1 MPQHTNVKLNND
13 GAPQS
18 APNAHLCSV
27 ISRATI
33 ADVKVESP
41 NTESRCE
48 LDSHAN
54 MVVIGG
60 HAAVVNK
67 TGLTAQVSPFTPD
80 YEALSEVP
88 IVDAVITYDCP
99 YTDKSVMLVFRNA
112 LYVPAMEHHLV
123 PPFIMREAGL
133 IVNEAPKIQVTNPSI
148 ENHSI
153 YFPSD
158 SYRIPLSLWGI
169 FSYFPCR
176 CPTDLELNECN
187 NVQLMTP
194 DGSRWN
200 PHSDVYAR
208 NEENMLDWEGQ
219 LVEKKD
225 RVRILIEDIDV
236 GSMDGNCN
244 DMSIS
249 AVEVSLVDRNFDS
262 CPVIGDRLGSNEE
275 ELVPACI
282 SEVSAVL
289 CEVSPT
295 LDPLNFAD
303 ALIENATLGHISS
316 AMGSTAPFLGDVL
329 FDKDDLIGNR
339 PSGEIDENEFFSASS
354 TTASRPK
361 GVSAEK
367 LSKVWKIDLDEAKKT
382 IKVTTQHRK
391 HSDNPNLSRNY
402 STNDR
407 MLRYRRI
414 NRHFFMDTFFAA
426 ASSGKSTRGH
436 TCMQLFVTDKGFV
449 YVVPM
454 SSKKEVPLAL
464 KQFAKEIGAPDA
476 IIADAS
482 GEQTSKEVKSFLS
495 SIGTSLRLIEEGT
508 PWANRAELYI
518 GLMKAAIRK
527 DMKSS
532 NCPLALWDYCAERRA
547 RINNLT
553 ARNLFQ
559 LDGRNAHFDVMGEE
573 GDISNLCRFDWYEW
587 GYFMDQKAGFPLQRE
602 ILGRVLGPSKGV
614 GNEMSQWI
622 LKSNGKIVSRRT
634 VRPLN
639 AEELVKDE
647 EKAKRNAFTEI
658 INNTFGTIVSPM
670 PQPTKDS
677 DFVEYED
684 DDEDARVIPEWSD
697 PVDSAGNPIDQ
708 QPLYDKLINAELFLQ
723 HGENIVNSK
732 IIGRSIGSDGQ
743 TFGTYDDNPALNT
756 MVYDIEFPD
765 GEVKEYSA
773 NVIAENMY
781 SQVDDEGYSKRL
793 FNFIIDF
800 SKDEEAVTA
809 DNCYVTTKS
818 GNRRYR
824 KTTVGWKLLVLWKDG
839 SEQWIPLK
847 DMKES
852 HPIEVAEFAKATGID
867 HEPAFA
873 WWVPYTLRKRDVI
886 IAAVKHRIRR
896 TTHKYGIVIPI
907 DLNHAKRLDKE
918 NGNDYWMQ
926 ALKTEMKDVGMAFKI
941 LDDGEHVPVGYTEAS
956 GHLVWDVKMDFT
968 RKARWVL
975 DGHKTE
981 APNIS
986 TYAGVVSRES
996 VRIALTY
1003 AALNDVDIC
1012 AADIRNA
1019 YLQAPSSQKHYVI
1032 CGAEFGLEN
1041 MGKKALI
1048 IRALYGGKSAGRDFR
1063 NHLREC
1069 MSHLGFKPCL
1079 ADPDVWMRAATK
1091 SDGSSYWEYVLLYVD
1106 DALCIS
1112 ENAERVLRDEV
1123 GKYFELKEKS
1133 IGPPKIYLGGHMR
1146 KVTMEN
1152 GAQAWAFGSSQYV
1165 QAAVKNV
1172 EDHLASSNK
1181 TLPHGRSCETPLS
1194 SNYRP
1199 ELDISK
1205 ELDGVNA
1212 AYYQS
1217 LIGVLRWMVE
1227 LGRVDICCEVSL
1239 LSSHLALP
1247 REGHLEQVY
1256 HMFGYLKKYH
1266 NSEMVFDPSDPI
1278 IDLESFERKDWTAS
1292 EFGLSL
1298 SEEMPSNMPE
1308 SRGFGFVMRAYV
1320 DADHACDTI
1329 TRRSRTGFLVYL
1341 NMAPI
1346 YWLSKKQTS
1355 IETSSFGSEF
1365 IAMKQCTEYLR
1376 GLRYK
1381 LRMMGIPCDGPG
1393 FIYGDN
1399 QSVLANTTVPDSTLK
1414 KKSQSIAYHFVREG
1428 CARDEWRTTYV
1439 NTHLNPADLL
1449 TKPLPSGKKRASFV
1463 RMVLHH
1469 LMATVD
1475 YVTAR
1480 LTEPLSERF

>member
-1 MPQHTNVKLNND
+1 MPPIYKF
-13 GAPQS
+13 GAPES

-27 ISRATI
+27 IIQANI
-33 ADVKVESP
+33 ANVKGASP

-60 HAAVVNK
+60 NAAVVNK

-80 YEALSEVP
+80 YEALTEVP

-99 YTDKSVMLVFRNA
+99 YTDKSVMMVFRNA
-112 LYVPAMEHHLV
+112 LHVPAMEHHLV
-123 PPFIMREAGL
+123 PPFILREAG
-133 IVNEAPKIQVTNPSI
+133 IVVNEAPKIQVENPSI
-148 ENHSI
+148 DDHSI
-153 YFPSD
+153 YFPND
-158 SYRIPLSLWGI
+158 SSRIPLSLWGI

-176 CPTDLELNECN
+176 CPTNLELNECN

-236 GSMDGNCN
+236 GSMDGNCY
-244 DMSIS
+244 DTQIS
-249 AVEVSLVDRNFDS
+249 AIEVSLIDLHVDS
-262 CPVIGDRLGSNEE
+262 SPVIGDRLGMNEGDK
-275 ELVPACI
+275 VPSYLAEA
-282 SEVSAVL
+282 STVL
-289 CEVSPT
+289 NEVSPT
-295 LDPLNFAD
+295 LDPVAFAD
-303 ALIENATLGHISS
+303 ALIENATIGHISS
-316 AMGSTAPFLGDVL
+316 AMGSTAPFLNDIL
-329 FDKDDLIGNR
+329 FDDDDLCGKQQDE
-339 PSGEIDENEFFSASS
+339 EIDMDAFFSSSS
-354 TTASRPK
+354 TTASQPK
-361 GVSAEK
+361 GITAEK
-367 LSKVWKIDLDEAKKT
+367 LSKVWKIDLEEAKKT
-382 IKVTTQHRK
+382 VKVTTQHRK
-391 HSDNPNLSRNY
+391 HSDNPNLTRNY

-426 ASSGKSTRGH
+426 AKAGKSTRGH

-454 SSKKEVPLAL
+454 ASKKDVPLAL
-464 KQFAKEIGAPDA
+464 KLFAKEIGAPDA

-482 GEQTSKEVKSFLS
+482 GEQTSKEVKAFLG

-518 GLMKAAIRK
+518 GLLKSAIRK
-527 DMKSS
+527 DMKGS

-553 ARNLFQ
+553 ARDLFQ
-559 LDGRNAHFDVMGEE
+559 LDGNNAHFDVMGEE

-587 GYFMDQKAGFPLQRE
+587 CYFLDQKAGFPLQRE

-622 LKSNGKIVSRRT
+622 LKSNGKIVARRT
-634 VRPLN
+634 VRPLT
-639 AEELVKDE
+639 AKEHADDE
-647 EKAKRNAFTEI
+647 EKVRRKAFTDI
-658 INNTFGTIVSPM
+658 IDSIFGTFVTPM
-670 PQPTKDS
+670 PEPTKDS
-677 DFVEYED
+677 EFVEYED
-684 DDEDARVIPEWSD
+684 DDEEARVIPEWDD

-708 QPLYDKLINAELFLQ
+708 QPLYDKLINAELLLQ
-723 HGENIVNSK
+723 HGDNMVNAK
-732 IIGRSIGSDGQ
+732 IIGRSIGSDGHAY
-743 TFGTYDDNPALNT
+743 GTYDENPVMNT

-781 SQVDDEGYSKRL
+781 AQVDDEGYITRMYDT
-793 FNFIIDF
+793 IIDW
-800 SKDEEAVTA
+800 SKDQEAVTT
-809 DNCYVTTKS
+809 DNCYTTTKS

-852 HPIEVAEFAKATGID
+852 HPIEVAEFAKAVGID
-867 HEPAFA
+867 HEPGFA

-896 TTHKYGIVIPI
+896 TTHKYGIEVPV
-907 DLNHAKRLDKE
+907 DLAHAQRLDKL
-918 NGNDYWMQ
+918 NGNDLWVQ
-926 ALKTEMKDVGMAFKI
+926 ALKKEMKDVGMAFKI
-941 LDDGEHVPVGYTEAS
+941 LDHGEHAPVGYTKAS
-956 GHLVWDVKMDFT
+956 GHLIWDVKMDFT

-1003 AALNDVDIC
+1003 AALNGVDIC

-1019 YLQAPSSQKHYVI
+1019 YLQAPSSQKHFVI

-1041 MGKKALI
+1041 VGKKALI
-1048 IRALYGGKSAGRDFR
+1048 LRALYGGKSAGRDFR

-1079 ADPDVWMRAATK
+1079 ADPDVWMRSATK
-1091 SDGSSYWEYVLLYVD
+1091 SDGSDYWEYVLLYVD

-1112 ENAERVLRDEV
+1112 ENPERVLRDEV
-1123 GKYFELKEKS
+1123 GKYFELKEAS
-1133 IGPPKIYLGGHMR
+1133 IGPPDIYLGGRMR
-1146 KVTMEN
+1146 KVTMVN

-1172 EDHLASSNK
+1172 EDHLKTSSK
-1181 TLPHGRSCETPLS
+1181 SLPHGRSCETPLS

-1199 ELDISK
+1199 ELDISP
-1205 ELDGVNA
+1205 ELKGADA

-1227 LGRVDICCEVSL
+1227 LGRVDICCEVSMM
-1239 LSSHLALP
+1239 SSHLALP
-1247 REGHLEQVY
+1247 RDGHLEQVY
-1256 HMFGYLKKYH
+1256 HIFGYLKKYH
-1266 NSEMVFDPSDPI
+1266 NSEMVFDPSDPT
-1278 IDLESFERKDWTAS
+1278 IDEESFERRDWTSS
-1292 EFGLSL
+1292 EFGLNL
-1298 SEEMPSNMPE
+1298 TEEMPTNMPE
-1308 SRGFGFVMRAYV
+1308 SRGLGFVMRAYV
-1320 DADHACDTI
+1320 DADHASNTI

-1341 NMAPI
+1341 NMAPV

-1355 IETSSFGSEF
+1355 VETSSFGSEF
-1365 IAMKQCTEYLR
+1365 TAMKQCTEYLR

-1381 LRMMGIPCDGPG
+1381 LRMMGIPCSGPS

-1399 QSVLANTTVPDSTLK
+1399 QSVLSNTAVPDSTLK

-1428 CARDEWRTTYV
+1428 CARDEWRITYV

-1463 RMVLHH
+1463 QMILHH
-1469 LMATVD
+1469 LMASVD
-1475 YVTAR
+1475 YVFAR
-1480 LTEPLSERF
+1480 